1 MKFLEAVKKGVLILD
16 GAMGTEIVR
25 RHRGKVPMGE
35 ILNRE
40 QPQLILSIHRDYLEA
55 GADIIE
61 TNTFSLNR
69 FKAEEAG
76 LGRKFLDLLKRGI
89 ALAREAAKDR
99 AFVAGSVGPLGKL
112 LQPLGELYWEEAYE
126 AYYEVFSTMAQ
137 EGVDILQAETMV
149 DIEEAK
155 IASMAAKEA
164 APHIPLILSVTFTE
178 EGRTV
183 TGSDPQTAFSVLSK
197 TPAEVLSAN
206 CGREVEEFLS
216 IADVL
221 SKIGK
226 PFAIYPNAGL
236 PVKRDGEL
244 FYPMGPQAFSDYGEK
259 FYQKGASIVGGCCG
273 TTPQHIRE
281 LAARLKGRPPSP
293 RPSPSQFFF
302 LASRTGTLPIG
313 YGFPFRIV
321 GERINPFGSKK
332 LKPLIEARDIEAI
345 AQEAVH
351 QERQGAEALDVNLGR
366 EGEGSPEFFS
376 STLREITTRIRI
388 PIFIDVK
395 NLSSAEAAFKATP
408 GRAALNSC
416 TAEKERME
424 KVLPLVKKY
433 YGAVV
438 AIAIDEE
445 GVAETAEKKIKAL
458 EKFIRT
464 AEDLGLSP
472 SDIIFDP
479 VVLSV
484 STGAQGVRE
493 TLKAIEEAKKNF
505 SLPIILGLSNVSYGM
520 PGRKTLNRAFLA
532 MAIAMGAD
540 AAIMSVSE
548 ENVKA
553 AMASELLLG
562 RANRFMELFSRKPEA
577 VSATRGPTTSP
588 EEALRY
594 AILDGNKAE
603 AYSLVLKLLEKMQPM
618 EIMNK
623 ILIPAMKEVGDLYEK
638 KIYFLPQLIASAEAM
653 KKASSLIESR
663 LKGEG
668 QRKWKIVMATV
679 KGDLHDIGKNI
690 AKAVFSN
697 FGFHVV
703 DLGKNVPLER
713 IMEAVE
719 RERPHAVGL
728 SCLMTTS
735 LDEMERATKE
745 IKKKWPEVKVVLG
758 GATVTPRL
766 VREFGADIYAKDAV
780 DGLNKLKEA
789 LEGGHK
795 GKD

>member
-1 MKFLEAVKKGVLILD
+1 MKFLEALREGVLILD

-25 RHRGKVPMGE
+25 RHGGKLPMGE
-35 ILNRE
+35 VLNRE
-40 QPQLILSIHRDYLEA
+40 EPQLVLNIHRDYLEA

-69 FKAEEAG
+69 FKAQEAG
-76 LGRKFLDLLKRGI
+76 LGQEFLDLLKRGI
-89 ALAREAAKDR
+89 ALAREAARDR
-99 AFVAGSVGPLGKL
+99 AFVSGSAGPLGKL
-112 LQPLGELYWEEAYE
+112 LQPLGELSWEQAYE
-126 AYYEVFSTMAQ
+126 AYYEIFSVMAK
-137 EGVDILQAETMV
+137 EGVDIIQAETMV

-164 APHIPLILSVTFTE
+164 APHLPLVISMTFTE

-183 TGSDPQTAFSVLSK
+183 TGSDPETAFLILSK

-221 SKIGK
+221 SKIEK

-236 PVKRDGEL
+236 PVKMGGEL
-244 FYPMGPQAFSDYGEK
+244 FYPMGPGEFAEYGEK
-259 FYQKGASIVGGCCG
+259 FYRRGASIVGGCCG

-281 LAARLKGRPPSP
+281 LARRLKGKEP
-293 RPSPSQFFF
+293 RPKPSSARFFF
-302 LASRTGTLPIG
+302 LASRTGILPMG
-313 YGFPFRIV
+313 EGFPFRAV
-321 GERINPFGSKK
+321 GEKINPFGSKK
-332 LKPLIEARDIEAI
+332 LKPLIETKNIEAI

-366 EGEGSPEFFS
+366 EGESSPEFFS
-376 STLREITTRIRI
+376 STLREITTRVRI

-395 NLSSAEAAFKATP
+395 NPASAEAAFMATP
-408 GRAALNSC
+408 GRPALNSC

-424 KVLPLVKKY
+424 EVLPLVRKY

-445 GVAETAEKKIKAL
+445 GVAETAEKKLRVL
-458 EKFIRT
+458 EKFLRR
-464 AEDLGLSP
+464 AEDLGISP

-484 STGAQGVRE
+484 STGAKGVRE
-493 TLKAIEEAKKNF
+493 TLKAIKEAKEKF

-520 PGRKTLNRAFLA
+520 PARKTLNRAFLA

-540 AAIMSVSE
+540 AAIMSVGE
-548 ENVKA
+548 GNIRT

-562 RANRFMELFSRKPEA
+562 RANRFMELFLRRPEA
-577 VSATRGPTTSP
+577 SRSERQPSSP
-588 EEALRY
+588 EEELKY
-594 AILDGNKAE
+594 AILDGNRAQ
-603 AYSLVLKLLEKMQPM
+603 AYSLVLKLLEKKKPM
-618 EIMNK
+618 EIMDE
-623 ILIPAMKEVGDLYEK
+623 ILIPAMKEVGELYEK

-653 KKASSLIESR
+653 KRASSLIEGR
-663 LKGEG
+663 LKGGG
-668 QRKWKIVMATV
+668 QKKWKIVMATV

-697 FGFHVV
+697 FGFQVV

-745 IKKKWPEVKVVLG
+745 IKKTWPEVKVVLG
-758 GATVTPRL
+758 GATVSPRL
-766 VREFGADIYAKDAV
+766 VREFGGDIYAKDAV